1 MKEDLERGGPALG
14 CPKLYKSLCSCLQQ
28 PCAHKQQ
35 LHANITAALLTA
47 AVCNYI
53 MWQVLTSRE
62 AAGTQ
67 LPRQLPDAL
76 AVSLAALRPP

>member
-1 MKEDLERGGPALG
+1 MKEDLERRGPALG
-14 CPKLYKSLCSCLQQ
+14 CPRLYKSLCSCLQR
-28 PCAHKQQ
+28 

-67 LPRQLPDAL
+67 LPRQLPAAL